1 MIVFKKAP
9 RLEHHHIVIPRYCS
23 DFIVKKAEKRNT
35 NVSHEIMVCIL
46 FAMFNEK
53 EGNM

>member
-1 MIVFKKAP
+1 VVFKKTA
-9 RLEHHHIVIPRYCS
+9 RLEHHHIVIPRYLS

-53 EGNM
+53 EGTM